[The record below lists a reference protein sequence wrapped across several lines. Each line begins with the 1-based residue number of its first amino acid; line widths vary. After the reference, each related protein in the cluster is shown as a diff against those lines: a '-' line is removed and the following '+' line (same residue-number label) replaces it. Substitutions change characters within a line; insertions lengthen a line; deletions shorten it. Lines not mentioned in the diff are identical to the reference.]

1 MEDKEVKTLYI
12 IIGAIGSGKSKICN
26 DIFSNKK
33 IDDIVYLSA
42 DAYKKRYFDIEVTT
56 VNNGYRAAD
65 ELMMEAFE
73 MALEDKN
80 INNIV
85 VEFCPLKQNKIQTI
99 LALISK
105 YKLNIIVLFVH
116 TEYAEINRK
125 RIEERNGSSD
135 EVDLNK
141 VLQSHNYVF
150 INFFLFIEV
159 AKEVYFID
167 NSKGKPK
174 TVGYLLNNKLSVLE
188 TKCIWLNKVKEKLI

>member
-1 MEDKEVKTLYI
+1 MKTLYI